1 MGAARAKETTTDR
14 AISSSLDADKR
25 FFVGFT
31 VATFLGVLL
40 AIATMQAVNPSGS
53 SSSALAPYIARE
65 FCSKYGA
72 APTATTP
79 DNDSHLVTINAA
91 PHADRLD
98 SLERKLEELALTI
111 KTLADSSVVISS
123 KLDSELASAART
135 LEDLGERLHRVENH
149 VFVSEDLA

>member
-1 MGAARAKETTTDR
+1 
-14 AISSSLDADKR
+14 
-25 FFVGFT
+25 
-31 VATFLGVLL
+31 
-40 AIATMQAVNPSGS
+40 MQAVNPSGS

-72 APTATTP
+72 APATTP
-79 DNDSHLVTINAA
+79 DNDSHLVNINAA

-98 SLERKLEELALTI
+98 SMERKLEELALTI

>member
-65 FCSKYGA
+65 FCSKYGV
-72 APTATTP
+72 APATTP
-79 DNDSHLVTINAA
+79 DNDSHLVNINAA

-98 SLERKLEELALTI
+98 SMERKLEELALTI
-111 KTLADSSVVISS
+111 KTLADSSVVIAS

>member
-1 MGAARAKETTTDR
+1 MGGAARAKGTTTDR
-14 AISSSLDADKR
+14 AVSFRLDDKR
-25 FFVGFT
+25 FFVAFT

-53 SSSALAPYIARE
+53 SSSVLAPYIARE